1 MDKNDELDGLSDAEM
16 SRRLLAD
23 IDELIVEHE
32 LYCASA
38 SRTLHEAIDLALVE
52 AAGRTTRPF
61 DDDFR
66 HTLSNAIYL
75 PILGGEVLRNGERL
89 PSPTYKVSTLERAIR
104 NGHLE
109 GRKESNKWTV
119 TIQAL
124 RAWLALG
131 GLSEPTR
138 VNRAPRTEAAI
149 ADREKERKS
158 GAAMSTMSLL
168 DAALL
173 NAKKQK
179 KK

>member
-1 MDKNDELDGLSDAEM
+1 MDKDDELDGLSEAAV
-16 SRRLLAD
+16 SRRLMAD

-32 LYCASA
+32 LYCNSV
-38 SRTLHEAIDLALVE
+38 SRTLHEAIDLALGE

-61 DDDFR
+61 DEDFR

-109 GRKESNKWTV
+109 GQKESNKWTV

-138 VNRAPRTEAAI
+138 AARAPRTEAAV
-149 ADREKERKS
+149 AARDKERKT
-158 GAAMSTMSLL
+158 GATMSAMSIL

-179 KK
+179 K